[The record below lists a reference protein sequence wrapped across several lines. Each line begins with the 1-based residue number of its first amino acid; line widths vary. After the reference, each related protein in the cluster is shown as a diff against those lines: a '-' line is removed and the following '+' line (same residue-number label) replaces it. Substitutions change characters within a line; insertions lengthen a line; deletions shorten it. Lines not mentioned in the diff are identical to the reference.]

1 MSWLAGPHQD
11 KPLTIN
17 LHTMNVSK
25 VLGKVAPFVA
35 AFVIF
40 FLVVFMFF
48 QPLFEGKK
56 LNQGDIMHF
65 QGMSKEIADHRAKF
79 GEEPL
84 WTNSMFGGMPA
95 YQISTYYPSNLMKK
109 VDQVFRLGL
118 PVPADY
124 VFLYFVGF
132 FFLLIVLGI
141 NPWVAIAGALA
152 YGLSSYFLI
161 ILEAGH
167 NSKAHAIAYMA
178 PVLAGVILT
187 YRGKYLAGGIITAFF
202 AALELTANH
211 VQITYYL
218 GLILVLL
225 GVAQFIQSILDK
237 KLKQFSI
244 ATAVLIVAGGLAVL
258 PNMGNLLTT
267 YEYGKVTIRGKS
279 ELSHNADVK
288 TSGLDKDYATQWSY
302 GIGETWSLLY
312 PNAKGGAS
320 GLIGQDNKALD
331 KAAPETRPT
340 IAQMNHYWGDQPFTS
355 GPVYIGA
362 IIVFL
367 FVLGFMI
374 LKGPLQW
381 APLAATLLSVLL
393 AWGHNLMPFT
403 DFFMHYVPG
412 YNKFRAVSMT
422 LVMAELTMPLLALLT
437 LHKLFSEGS
446 PSRYTKQVFIAAGI
460 TLGISLLFLA
470 SPGSFF
476 NFLSESEYLQLGQMQ
491 QAGGEQAQA
500 AAMYI
505 TNLSAVRE
513 AIFTADVLR
522 SMLIILI
529 GVAAILATI
538 YLKLNQWVAIAIIG
552 VTTFGDLY
560 LVNRRYISDENYV
573 RPTKMATPFTPSDA
587 DKFIMKDTDPDF
599 RVLNLTV
606 SPFMDASTSY
616 FHKSI
621 GGYHG
626 AKLRRY
632 QELIDHQI
640 SKNNM
645 QVLNMLNTKYLIVP
659 GQDRQPQVQIN
670 MQALGHAWFVK
681 ELILVD
687 NADQEMAALDS
698 LKTAYQ
704 AVVDRRFADQVKG
717 FATGVD
723 STAKIKLESYRA
735 NKLVYKTQSSIPQLA
750 VFSEIYYDKGWNAY
764 LDGQPVSHFRANYV
778 LRAMMVPAGNHTIE
792 FRFEPQSYK
801 TGGTIAMIGSLLIL
815 GLFLTLI
822 GLEIKKA
829 LLSKKSS

>member
-1 MSWLAGPHQD
+1 
-11 KPLTIN
+11 
-17 LHTMNVSK
+17 MNVTK
-25 VLGKVAPFVA
+25 ALGKVAPFVA

-40 FLVVFMFF
+40 LLVVFMFF

-65 QGMSKEIADHRAKF
+65 QGMSKEIADHRDKY

-132 FFLLIVLGI
+132 FFLLIVLGF
-141 NPWVAIAGALA
+141 NPWLAIVGALA
-152 YGLSSYFLI
+152 YGLSSYYLI

-178 PVLAGVILT
+178 PVLAGVLLT
-187 YRGKYLAGGIITAFF
+187 YKGKYLAGGIITAFF

-211 VQITYYL
+211 IQITYYL

-225 GVAQFIQSILDK
+225 GIAQFIQSVLDK

-244 ATAVLIVAGGLAVL
+244 ATAVLIVAAGLAVL

-267 YEYGKVTIRGKS
+267 YEYSKVTIRGKS
-279 ELSHNADVK
+279 ELSHNAEVK
-288 TSGLDKDYATQWSY
+288 TNGLDKDYATQWSY

-320 GLIGQDNKALD
+320 GLIGKDNSALD
-331 KAAPETRPT
+331 KAAPETRAT
-340 IAQMNHYWGDQPFTS
+340 LAQMNHYWGDQPFTS

-362 IIVFL
+362 LIVFL
-367 FVLGFMI
+367 FVLGIMI
-374 LKGPLQW
+374 VKGPLQW
-381 APLAATLLSVLL
+381 ALLGATLLSILL
-393 AWGHNLMPFT
+393 SWGHNLMPFT
-403 DFFMHYVPG
+403 DFFMHYIPG

-446 PSRYTKQVFIAAGI
+446 PAKYKKEVFIAAGV

-470 SPGSFF
+470 SPSSFF
-476 NFLSESEYLQLGQMQ
+476 NFLSESEYLQLTQMQ
-491 QAGGEQAQA
+491 QQGGEQAQA

-513 AIFTADVLR
+513 AIFTADVMR
-522 SMLIILI
+522 SMLIILV
-529 GVAAILATI
+529 GVAAILSTI
-538 YLKLNQWVAIAIIG
+538 YLKLNHLVAIAIIG

-560 LVNRRYISDENYV
+560 LVNRRYITEENFV
-573 RPTKMATPFTPSDA
+573 RPNRMSTPFTPSDA
-587 DKFIMKDTDPDF
+587 DKFIMKDTDPDY

-645 QVLNMLNTKYLIVP
+645 GVLNMLNTKYFIVP

-670 MQALGHAWFVK
+670 MQALGHAWFIK
-681 ELILVD
+681 EVIMVD

-698 LKTAYQ
+698 LKPAYQ
-704 AVVDRRFADQVKG
+704 VVIDKRFEDQVKE
-717 FATGVD
+717 FTPGVD
-723 STAKIKLESYRA
+723 STAKIKLDSYRA
-735 NKLVYKTQSSIPQLA
+735 NQLIYKTQSNIPQLA

-764 LDGQPVSHFRANYV
+764 LDGKLVSHFRANYV
-778 LRAMMVPAGNHTIE
+778 LRAMVVPAGNHTIE
-792 FRFEPQSYK
+792 FKFEPTSYK
-801 TGGTIAMIGSLLIL
+801 TGGTIAMIGSILIL
-815 GLFLTLI
+815 GLLLSLI
-822 GLEIKKA
+822 GLEIKKK
-829 LLSKKSS
+829 LTQKKEA

>member
-1 MSWLAGPHQD
+1 
-11 KPLTIN
+11 
-17 LHTMNVSK
+17 MNVSK

-381 APLAATLLSVLL
+381 ALLAATLLSVLL

-538 YLKLNQWVAIAIIG
+538 YLKLNQWLAIAIIG

-735 NKLVYKTQSSIPQLA
+735 NKLVYKMQSSIPQLA

>member
-1 MSWLAGPHQD
+1 
-11 KPLTIN
+11 
-17 LHTMNVSK
+17 
-25 VLGKVAPFVA
+25 
-35 AFVIF
+35 
-40 FLVVFMFF
+40 
-48 QPLFEGKK
+48 
-56 LNQGDIMHF
+56 
-65 QGMSKEIADHRAKF
+65 
-79 GEEPL
+79 
-84 WTNSMFGGMPA
+84 
-95 YQISTYYPSNLMKK
+95 
-109 VDQVFRLGL
+109 
-118 PVPADY
+118 
-124 VFLYFVGF
+124 
-132 FFLLIVLGI
+132 
-141 NPWVAIAGALA
+141 
-152 YGLSSYFLI
+152 
-161 ILEAGH
+161 
-167 NSKAHAIAYMA
+167 
-178 PVLAGVILT
+178 
-187 YRGKYLAGGIITAFF
+187 
-202 AALELTANH
+202 
-211 VQITYYL
+211 
-218 GLILVLL
+218 
-225 GVAQFIQSILDK
+225 
-237 KLKQFSI
+237 
-244 ATAVLIVAGGLAVL
+244 
-258 PNMGNLLTT
+258 
-267 YEYGKVTIRGKS
+267 
-279 ELSHNADVK
+279 
-288 TSGLDKDYATQWSY
+288 
-302 GIGETWSLLY
+302 
-312 PNAKGGAS
+312 
-320 GLIGQDNKALD
+320 
-331 KAAPETRPT
+331 
-340 IAQMNHYWGDQPFTS
+340 
-355 GPVYIGA
+355 
-362 IIVFL
+362 
-367 FVLGFMI
+367 
-374 LKGPLQW
+374 
-381 APLAATLLSVLL
+381 
-393 AWGHNLMPFT
+393 
-403 DFFMHYVPG
+403 
-412 YNKFRAVSMT
+412 MT

-538 YLKLNQWVAIAIIG
+538 YLKLNQWLAIAIIG